1 MISSGLGF
9 LKRFALLMLLAGIV
23 AGCAA
28 PGKIGPD
35 TDTAFQRTGRFA
47 ITVKSLNGAQDAVQG
62 GFAWQD
68 TGSVLTLD
76 LANPLGTTLARVTV
90 RDGGAML
97 THSNGAHEY
106 AADADSLVEK
116 VLGSPVPVSGLRD
129 WLHGKTGNQSVHD
142 VQHDSATDQLTGF
155 IQQGWRVRLSR
166 YDALGPTV
174 LQMNR
179 NDAQRDIS
187 VRLAISAQ
195 SESP

>member
-9 LKRFALLMLLAGIV
+9 LKRFALPMLLAGIV

-47 ITVKSLNGAQDAVQG
+47 ITVKSFNGAQDAVQG

-97 THSNGAHEY
+97 THSNGAQEY
-106 AADADSLVEK
+106 AADADGLVEK

-129 WLHGKTGNQSVHD
+129 WLHGQTGSQSVQD
-142 VQHDSATDQLTGF
+142 VQHDSATDQLMGF

-179 NDAQRDIS
+179 SDAQRDIS
-187 VRLAISAQ
+187 VRLAISAR
-195 SESP
+195 SE

>member
-1 MISSGLGF
+1 MINLT
-9 LKRFALLMLLAGIV
+9 RFVLPALLAGLI

-28 PGKIGPD
+28 PGKISPD
-35 TDTAFQRTGRFA
+35 SDTGFQRTGRFA
-47 ITVKSLNGAQDAVQG
+47 VTVKTFSGAQDAVQG

-76 LANPLGTTLARVTV
+76 LANPLGSTLARVTV

-97 THSNGAHEY
+97 THSNGAQEY
-106 AADADSLVEK
+106 AEHADGLVEK

-129 WLHGKTGNQSVHD
+129 WLRGQTGAAPVHE
-142 VQHDSATDQLTGF
+142 VQHDAATDQLTGF
-155 IQQGWRVRLSR
+155 IQQGWRVKLSR

-179 NDAQRDIS
+179 SDAQRDIS

-195 SESP
+195 SRTP